1 MVRSESGQNF
11 TEGQMSS
18 KGQRPVFGEQHI
30 GQCHQN
36 IKTGGKIAPAM
47 PLAHKS

>member
-1 MVRSESGQNF
+1 MVRSASGQHF

-47 PLAHKS
+47 PLAHQ